1 MAHRAA
7 CARLFALDVGVA
19 KGLAVFVIPFANKR
33 REILA
38 ASADGIEALIGQPRL
53 DLRERQR
60 GGKPAGELGERVLRR
75 LGATMPNQLSTSN
88 PGKPD
93 SSNVGTSGNGAIRLS
108 VAAARAR
115 SLPAFN
121 CSATTA

>member
-1 MAHRAA
+1 MRNGGTANAGAQAA
-7 CARLFALDVGVA
+7 RARLFALDVGVA
-19 KGLAVFVIPFANKR
+19 KGLAVFVIPFANER

-75 LGATMPNQLSTSN
+75 LGRRDDAEPVVTSN

-93 SSNVGTSGNGAIRLS
+93 SSNV
-108 VAAARAR
+108 
-115 SLPAFN
+115 
-121 CSATTA
+121 